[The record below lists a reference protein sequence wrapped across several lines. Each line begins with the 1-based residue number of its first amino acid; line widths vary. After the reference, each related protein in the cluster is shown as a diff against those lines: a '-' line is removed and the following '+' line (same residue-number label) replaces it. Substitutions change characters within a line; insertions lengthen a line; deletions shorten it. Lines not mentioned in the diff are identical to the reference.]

1 MPQIEIRPALTED
14 RDTVLAF
21 CTNTWEWGDYIER
34 VWNDW
39 LHNPAGRLF
48 VATVDA
54 RPVGISHMRM
64 LSSTEVWLEGMR
76 IDPEYRRM
84 GLARA
89 LNQIMLVEAMRR
101 GATLVRLIVEAENA
115 PSIELIE
122 GEQMHRVG
130 GFALYTAPPLTN
142 SSQKRPVQKKVQ
154 LATPDDLDEI
164 IDYLNVSNIFPAVGG
179 VYYVGWAAYPITA
192 ELLEAR
198 IADQNVYLLRRW
210 DRLDGLAI
218 AESREEHMG
227 KCLSLG
233 YIDGTAIEAI
243 SLIAY
248 DLRQRLPELGL
259 TFMQAYVPDLML
271 IRDALN
277 GIEYKWDGFMFYT
290 YERSLM

>member
-1 MPQIEIRPALTED
+1 MIQICICTPISERCHDRGGISNYVTLELTSLNARQGEHKGETVMPQIEIRPALTED

-34 VWNDW
+34 VWDNW

-89 LNQIMLVEAMRR
+89 LNQVMLVEAMRR

-122 GEQMHRVG
+122 REHMHRVG
-130 GFALYTAPPLTN
+130 GFAPYTAPPLIN
-142 SSQKRPVQKKVQ
+142 SSQKRPMQKKVQ
-154 LATPDDLDEI
+154 LATPDDLNEI

-179 VYYVGWAAYPITA
+179 VYYVGWAAYSITA
-192 ELLEAR
+192 ELLETK

-218 AESREEHMG
+218 AEPREEHTG
-227 KCLSLG
+227 KYLSLG

-243 SLIAY
+243 
-248 DLRQRLPELGL
+248 
-259 TFMQAYVPDLML
+259 
-271 IRDALN
+271 
-277 GIEYKWDGFMFYT
+277 
-290 YERSLM
+290 